1 MINLNLEEKIVNEI
15 IDISHKH
22 DNIKRVVLFG
32 SRARGD
38 NSLRSDID
46 LAIYCDTSIVEFIED
61 IEMKTST
68 LLEFDF
74 SDMKDIHDE
83 TFVSQVEKEGIV
95 IYEKH

>member
-1 MINLNLEEKIVNEI
+1 MNLEEKIVNEI

-22 DNIKRVVLFG
+22 DNIKRVVLFC

-61 IEMKTST
+61 IEIKTST

-83 TFVSQVEKEGIV
+83 TFVSQVEKEGII
-95 IYEKH
+95 IYEKHWF